1 MTTITASRPRRHGRT
16 FSFLRHLGEMT
27 AAMLLGMFAYGLL
40 LGVVLGAAGSTVEDA
55 RLGQPEL
62 FALGMA
68 TSMSVPMVLWMRHR
82 GHVWR
87 NGIEMSAAMFAPA
100 LLLIGCYWLH
110 AVEANTI
117 CPLACAAMI
126 PAMVGA
132 MLLRLDDYAGNRV
145 VVSGT

>member
-1 MTTITASRPRRHGRT
+1 MTTITAPRSWRPGRT

-27 AAMLLGMFAYGLL
+27 VAMLLGMFAYGVL

-62 FALGMA
+62 FVLGMA
-68 TSMSVPMVLWMRHR
+68 TSMSVPMVAWMRHR
-82 GHVWR
+82 GHEWR

-100 LLLIGCYWLH
+100 LVLIACYWVH
-110 AVEANTI
+110 AVEANSI

-132 MLLRLDDYAGNRV
+132 MLFRVDDYTGDRMAA
-145 VVSGT
+145 S